1 MPTRTCSTSAF
12 PDISTFLEFLFS
24 SSPRHGDDD
33 IEPTDYFSP
42 RDALDATPSGSKT
55 PPRTSYFSSVSVP
68 STPPILSHSRSTSRT
83 RHHNRSKSSSRATTF
98 SDSNLQSH
106 TRDISLPLHHQG
118 HHQHKKTSSSPH
130 LRRHQSE
137 YAHNHT
143 HAQSH
148 TPKSDAE
155 WMLRAGIALASSTR
169 EEKGQSWLS
178 KRESSTS
185 LVAEIPIDNES
196 AHHRHHRRT
205 KSGSSRKSR
214 PGSGASTPAGGMS
227 LSRRSSRNRGMSR
240 RGSRAGL
247 TMTSMPL
254 TATTTT
260 TTASTSSMVAAGPAG
275 AVALGK
281 MSSPAGAITPETR
294 GRSSAEQS
302 RSGLEADFVDERIRA
317 EMASLQRQGL
327 DRDESGG
334 GNGDD
339 YYGEGFEGDEE
350 YWDGDEYGDDGS
362 EYDYSTDET
371 PDEFDEAD
379 LQRLTRERGF
389 GLGGWIDRLV
399 EWTLFGV
406 EEWPA
411 SGSSTAT
418 RIGTA
423 ATTTTVTFEEALPGS
438 GTEQDEGHDNL
449 SLDSMELD
457 RYSDIDTVS
466 HAEGDSV
473 VVEKPGERGGW
484 EDAGWLFRVVKR
496 AII

>member
-1 MPTRTCSTSAF
+1 MELNNPGGFRSRRSYPNLHHVSLAPLTPRF
-12 PDISTFLEFLFS
+12 PI
-24 SSPRHGDDD
+24 DDD

-42 RDALDATPSGSKT
+42 RDTLEPTTSGSKT

-83 RHHNRSKSSSRATTF
+83 RHHRRSKSSSRATTF

-106 TRDISLPLHHQG
+106 TRELSLPLHHQSQ
-118 HHQHKKTSSSPH
+118 HQHKKTSSSPH
-130 LRRHQSE
+130 IRRQQSE
-137 YAHNHT
+137 HAHS
-143 HAQSH
+143 HAQPH
-148 TPKSDAE
+148 TTKSDAE

-185 LVAEIPIDNES
+185 LVTEIPIDNEPT
-196 AHHRHHRRT
+196 HHRHHWRT

-214 PGSGASTPAGGMS
+214 PGSGASTPGGMT
-227 LSRRSSRNRGMSR
+227 LSRRSSRSRGTSR

-247 TMTSMPL
+247 TMTSLPL
-254 TATTTT
+254 ATTTT
-260 TTASTSSMVAAGPAG
+260 TTSASTSSMVAVGNAG
-275 AVALGK
+275 AVAQGK
-281 MSSPAGAITPETR
+281 SFSPAGAITPEVR
-294 GRSSAEQS
+294 GRSSTERS
-302 RSGLEADFVDERIRA
+302 GSGLEADFVDERIRA
-317 EMASLQRQGL
+317 EMASLQR
-327 DRDESGG
+327 RDGSGD

-339 YYGEGFEGDEE
+339 YYGDGFEGDGED
-350 YWDGDEYGDDGS
+350 WDGEEYGDEGS

-411 SGSSTAT
+411 PGVSSTAAT
-418 RIGTA
+418 RIGTTP
-423 ATTTTVTFEEALPGS
+423 TTTTVTFEEPLAGS
-438 GTEQDEGHDNL
+438 SLEQDEGHDNL
-449 SLDSMELD
+449 SIASAELD
-457 RYSDIDTVS
+457 RYSDIDSVS
-466 HAEGDSV
+466 HVEEP
-473 VVEKPGERGGW
+473 VVEKPGEQGGW
-484 EDAGWLFRVVKR
+484 EDASWLFRVVKR